1 MYLTT
6 KQQDETIARVNE
18 RYKEYRKHWDGKV
31 YDTLFR
37 DYRRMANG
45 ELPEKIAAALKN
57 DLYKYNSKL
66 IPRVIPDAIQFMK
79 AISLNSLFNRDL
91 IFQFTGLRQEDP
103 LLAEDAN
110 DLVTYEF
117 DHTNYIKVAEQ
128 LIEDALEVGIC
139 FQERIHWRDIRPV
152 VQYKRDKFFRKR
164 LVRNSFETIF
174 EGPRYRRLRPEQV
187 YLDPDIRNPADKPEH
202 SKIMILSISEAR
214 LEKDGLY
221 KDFADN
227 IDEIK
232 PGNFD
237 PSDLKKYDQ
246 QGDHQDVDTE
256 PKKQNEDFNFLYAE
270 SWFRLQNPKTNIPVI
285 TCIGI
290 ANPNN
295 KPIMLRYDI
304 DPMLTGESNLDI
316 GRIYPRNDRM
326 IGESVPEKIRSYMLH
341 KYFTRNTRID
351 LAQLA
356 RDLTGILFAPG
367 ELSDMDTM
375 ATHRKRIIKMR
386 ASLPSDIKEI
396 KLDTSPI
403 IPLMNEEL
411 LVDTDIEKT
420 LATSRLTQGQPLPR
434 GGTATEVAIV
444 EQNSQ
449 IMSNYPLKQMEDS
462 IIKPAAI
469 GSLMHSQLLMPE
481 KFNVRILG
489 KNRSGSWKNMKRS
502 DILGLFDVRCFAS
515 SEIITKAIKQTL
527 MNQFVQTW
535 MQNPN
540 VRIDW
545 QGFCLEHA
553 KMTEIPGV
561 ERYVPQISFDQ
572 VYAERENGM
581 MMQGVPVP
589 VVEQD
594 NHSVHGTIHLPLLEL
609 AKETEAKAK
618 QAGLEDQLTQA
629 VQVVAIVQT
638 HVDQHTQFQ
647 QIINGQL
654 NVGAGSQSPNT
665 ETEGKLLRNINS
677 NLNPEPG
684 G

>member
-1 MYLTT
+1 MYLPPK
-6 KQQDETIARVNE
+6 KQASVISRVNE
-18 RYKEYRKHWDGKV
+18 RYKQYREHWDGKV
-31 YDTLFR
+31 YDTLFK

-45 ELPEKIAAALKN
+45 ELPEKIAAALRN
-57 DLYKYNSKL
+57 DIYKYNSKL

-110 DLVTYEF
+110 DLVGYEF
-117 DHTNYIKVAEQ
+117 DHTGYQKVAEQ
-128 LIEDALEVGIC
+128 LIEDCLEVGIC
-139 FQERIHWRDIRPV
+139 FQERLHWRDIRAV
-152 VQYKRDKFFRKR
+152 VKYKRDKFLRRR
-164 LVRNSFETIF
+164 LDRNSFETIF

-187 YLDPDIRNPADKPEH
+187 YLDPDVRNPAEEPEH
-202 SKIMILSISEAR
+202 SKIMVLTISEAR
-214 LEKDGLY
+214 LEADGLY

-227 IDEIK
+227 IKKIE

-246 QGDHQDVDTE
+246 QGDHKDVDTE
-256 PKKQNEDFNFLYAE
+256 PKKKDEDFSFLYVE
-270 SWFRLQNPKTNIPVI
+270 NWFRLQNPETKIPVI

-295 KPIMLRYDI
+295 SPIMLRYDI
-304 DPMLTGESNLDI
+304 DPMLTGKSNLEI

-326 IGESVPEKIRSYMLH
+326 VGESVPEKIRSYLLH

-367 ELSDMDTM
+367 EFSDMDTM
-375 ATHRKRIIKMR
+375 ATRRKRIIKLR
-386 ASLPSDIKEI
+386 SSLPSDIKEI

-411 LVDTDIEKT
+411 LADTDIEKT
-420 LATSRLTQGQPLPR
+420 LATSRIAQGQSPAHT
-434 GGTATEVAIV
+434 GSATEVALV

-449 IMSNYPLKQMEDS
+449 IMANYPLRQMEDS

-469 GSLMHSQLLMPE
+469 GSLAHSQLLMPE
-481 KFNVRILG
+481 EFHVRVLG
-489 KNRSGSWKNMKRS
+489 KNRSPSWKSMKRS
-502 DILGLFDVRCFAS
+502 DILGMFDVRCFAS

-527 MNQFVQTW
+527 MNQFIQTW
-535 MQNPN
+535 TQNPN

-545 QGFCLEHA
+545 QGFALEHA

-561 ERYVPQISFDQ
+561 ERLIPQTSFDQ
-572 VYAERENGM
+572 VYAERENAM
-581 MMQGVPVP
+581 MMEGTFVP

-594 NHSVHGTIHLPLLEL
+594 NHGVHQQIHQPLLDLVKDTEARANRGGLEAEL
-609 AKETEAKAK
+609 A
-618 QAGLEDQLTQA
+618 QA
-629 VQVVAIVQT
+629 VQLVSNVEAHIAK
-638 HVDQHTQFQ
+638 HNEFQ

-677 NLNPEPG
+677 DLNPEPAG
-684 G
+684 